1 MNKYLLILII
11 LATVY
16 YLQYN
21 IIENFADTEQTI
33 GGIDDQNSINTLA
46 QIAKKLMTGGN
57 TVPGNLNINGDL
69 SITGKITGDLSTT
82 GFLTIGNDANDSIS
96 KPTTNTRIN
105 SKGIQFGGTNNGA
118 EANSAQISAG
128 LHVPDSLCIVGMGKT
143 AAARKIDMWA
153 EDKLTLN
160 GNMHITGNMHIIG
173 NTATKV
179 IYFETAWAD
188 DAFGRECA
196 KYFKRSEP
204 NGTKREFMIKNKDG
218 PHWRYEHAI
227 KMGDQIWFYA
237 FLNHRYGGDVHGD
250 VFNVLPGPGDV
261 ARQMIPA

>member
-1 MNKYLLILII
+1 MNKYLIILII

-21 IIENFADTEQTI
+21 AIENFSNSEQSI

-69 SITGKITGDLSTT
+69 SITGKITGDLLISNES
-82 GFLTIGNDANDSIS
+82 NDAIS

-105 SKGIQFGGTNNGA
+105 NKGIQFGGTNNGA
-118 EANSAQISAG
+118 DTNSAQISAG
-128 LHVPDSLCIVGMGKT
+128 LHATDSLCIVGMGKT

-160 GNMHITGNMHIIG
+160 GNMHITGNTHLNG
-173 NTATKV
+173 SLTSKL
-179 IYFETAWAD
+179 IYFETDWD
-188 DAFGRECA
+188 DAAFGRECA

-204 NGTKREFMIKNKDG
+204 NGTKREFLIKNKSG
-218 PHWRYEHAI
+218 NHWRYEHAL
-227 KMGDQIWFYA
+227 KMGDQVWFYA
-237 FLNHRYGGDVHGD
+237 ILNHRMGNNDVHGD
-250 VFNVLPGPGDV
+250 VFTHLPGHGDV
-261 ARQMIPA
+261 VRQMIPADK

>member
-1 MNKYLLILII
+1 MNKYLIILII

-21 IIENFADTEQTI
+21 AIENFSNSEQSI

-46 QIAKKLMTGGN
+46 QLAKKLMTGGN
-57 TVPGNLNINGDL
+57 TVPGNLSINGDL
-69 SITGKITGDLSTT
+69 SITGKITGDLLISNES
-82 GFLTIGNDANDSIS
+82 NDAIS

-105 SKGIQFGGTNNGA
+105 NKGIQFGGTNNGA

-128 LHVPDSLCIVGMGKT
+128 LHATDSLCIVGMGKT

-179 IYFETAWAD
+179 IYYETDWD
-188 DAFGRECA
+188 DAAFGRECA

-204 NGTKREFMIKNKDG
+204 NGTKREFMIKNKSG
-218 PHWRYEHAI
+218 NHWRYEHAI

-237 FLNHRYGGDVHGD
+237 VLNHRMGNNDVHGD
-250 VFNVLPGPGDV
+250 VFTHLPGPGDV
-261 ARQMIPA
+261 VRQMIPA